1 MTETNEYVHTGSLLP
16 GLISTTVGYRST
28 GAVQGVHRGLPSP
41 TLTFI
46 FSLQDP
52 IVTAVAPEQLDTPA
66 AGRTAIITSG
76 LHTRPAFIQ
85 QPTTQAGI
93 QMAVHPLAA
102 RALFG
107 ASTAE
112 LGFPVDDGED
122 VLGVE
127 AERLRAR
134 MIQTPLWTERFRLL
148 QDYLRRRVDDADV
161 AAGVRAEIVAA
172 WIWLARHRG
181 NGSIDGLARHVL
193 LSRRQLHTLFTR
205 ELGIGPKAV
214 NRLMRFQHAVRAI
227 SAAVRSGTTV
237 DLGRVAADC
246 GYFDQSHLT
255 RDFRQFT
262 GTSPTGWLA
271 EERRNIQAGSHRS
284 VDD

>member
-16 GLISTTVGYRST
+16 GVISTTVGYRST

-134 MIQTPLWTERFRLL
+134 MIQTPLWTERLRLL

-284 VDD
+284 GDD

>member
-1 MTETNEYVHTGSLLP
+1 MTQTNEYVHVGSLLP
-16 GLISTTVGYRST
+16 GVISTSVGYRST
-28 GAVQGVHRGLPSP
+28 GVVQGVHRGLPSP

-52 IVTAVAPEQLDTPA
+52 IVTGVTPEQLDTPA
-66 AGRTAIITSG
+66 AGRTAIITGG

-85 QPTTQAGI
+85 QSTTQAGI

-107 ASTAE
+107 APTAE
-112 LGFPVDDGED
+112 LGFPVDDGAD
-122 VLGVE
+122 VLGAEV
-127 AERLRAR
+127 ERLRAR
-134 MIQTPLWTERFRLL
+134 MIQTPHWTDRFRLL
-148 QDYLRRRVDDADV
+148 QDYLRRRVGDADV
-161 AAGVRAEIVAA
+161 GAGVRPEIVAA
-172 WIWLARHRG
+172 WTWLARHRG

-214 NRLMRFQHAVRAI
+214 NRLMRFQHAVRAM
-227 SAAVRSGTTV
+227 SATVASGTTV

-246 GYFDQSHLT
+246 GYFDQSHLN

-284 VDD
+284 GDD

>member
-1 MTETNEYVHTGSLLP
+1 MTETNEYLHTGSLLP
-16 GLISTTVGYRST
+16 GVISTTVGYRST

-76 LHTRPAFIQ
+76 LHTRPAYIQ

-284 VDD
+284 GDD